1 MTNRSRYPKTG
12 AAYHETG
19 RVAAG
24 YVRVSALMG
33 REGDSFLS
41 PDLQRERIEA
51 WAAFRGWSIGEWY
64 VDVDVSGRE
73 GVKRPAFER
82 MMQDAAAGRFGMVAV
97 YRLTRFGRSV
107 KDAATRLAELRGY
120 GVELAS
126 ATEDFDTSSASGKL
140 IQTIMFALA
149 EFESER
155 IGEEWS
161 AVHRNRRARGLH
173 HAATGVYGYRMDGA
187 VPVEPDD
194 DAEHVASV
202 YRLRLAGASY
212 SALREHLHAAG
223 AVPPRGKRGDR
234 FGVTTLRWMLRNPV
248 YAGLVRSGDE
258 LVPSTTPAIIDAA
271 TWHAVQAQHTTGGG
285 GARAYAGLV
294 SGLVVCAECGYR
306 MRHGRK
312 VSGAGFYR
320 CTARYNA
327 RACPNPST
335 IDARKLDEHVAA
347 VFLSRVRPR
356 RMPHGGVV
364 RVGKGRSRRTPSAA
378 LRRRVDELTA
388 ALDELAR
395 ARFITRSVPDDEYA
409 RLAAAFTAERQD
421 AERELA
427 LLETPAP
434 PPAEVAWQGR
444 WPELPVDAQRAI
456 LSTVVERVV
465 VSPAA
470 RGRWTP
476 ASERV
481 RVVWR

>member
-1 MTNRSRYPKTG
+1 
-12 AAYHETG
+12 
-19 RVAAG
+19 
-24 YVRVSALMG
+24 MG
-33 REGDSFLS
+33 RGGDTFLS

-51 WAAFRGWSIGEWY
+51 WAAYKGWTVAEWY

-73 GVKRPAFER
+73 GVTRPAFER
-82 MMQDAAAGRFGMVAV
+82 MMQDAQAGRFGMVAV

-107 KDAATRLAELRGY
+107 KDAATRLAELREY
-120 GVELAS
+120 GCELAS

-149 EFESER
+149 QFESER

-173 HAATGVYGYRMDGA
+173 HASTGVYGYRMDGA
-187 VPVEPDD
+187 VPVEPDEN
-194 DAEHVASV
+194 AEHVESV

-212 SALREHLHAAG
+212 KALREHLLGAG
-223 AVPPRGKRGDR
+223 AVPPRGRPGDR
-234 FGVTTLRWMLRNPV
+234 FGVTTLRWLLRNPV

-258 LVPSTTPAIIDAA
+258 LVPSTTPAIVPPE
-271 TWHAVQAQHTTGGG
+271 TWHAVQAAHPHVDG

-294 SGLVVCAECGYR
+294 SGLAVCAGCGYR
-306 MRHGRK
+306 MRHARK
-312 VSGAGFYR
+312 SSGAGFYR

-327 RACPNPST
+327 RSCSAPASMSA
-335 IDARKLDEHVAA
+335 DKLDGYVAEM
-347 VFLSRVRPR
+347 FLRRVQPA

-364 RVGKGRSRRTPSAA
+364 RVGKGRSRPKASDA

-395 ARFITRSVPDDEYA
+395 ARFISGTVPEQEYA
-409 RLAAAFTAERQD
+409 RLAAAFTAERVE

-427 LLETPAP
+427 AAAAPAAP
-434 PPAEVAWQGR
+434 PRTVTWEGR
-444 WPELPVDAQRAI
+444 WPELPIDAQRAI
-456 LSTVVERVV
+456 LRTVVERVL

-470 RGRWTP
+470 RGKWTP
-476 ASERV
+476 ASERA
-481 RVVWR
+481 RVEWR